1 MSQVIKGPLY
11 YRINTNGPLIPV
23 KSTGFMN
30 EIAQVKTKQE
40 AENRIVLGKKNGI
53 IPNIDLSRDWTKNE
67 GGKWVVTLE
76 NYKELANNK
85 YEGPGDQWATSVGD
99 YMTRRGGKSKKQRKY
114 KKKTVRRRN
123 KSHRHKSYRH
133 KKH

>member
-1 MSQVIKGPLY
+1 MSQIIKKGPLY

-30 EIAQVKTKQE
+30 KFAQVKTKQE
-40 AENRIVLGKKNGI
+40 AENRIILGKKSGI

-76 NYKELANNK
+76 NYTKLTNNK
-85 YEGPGDQWATSVGD
+85 YEGPGDQWATSFGD
-99 YMTRRGGKSKKQRKY
+99 YMTRRGGKTKR
-114 KKKTVRRRN
+114 
-123 KSHRHKSYRH
+123 RH
-133 KKH
+133 KKNRKNRKTIRKNKY